1 MGVEEEEQLGEKIAR
16 PIVAIQTVYFT
27 RNVGTKGL
35 SWKVEI
41 GRRKDGKNFGRRS
54 GTVGRENCEA
64 DYIGKRC
71 GESGGRAAVELD
83 LNRTVWEKE

>member
-1 MGVEEEEQLGEKIAR
+1 MGGEEEEQLGEKIAR

-54 GTVGRENCEA
+54 GTVRRENFFLLQLWETCL
-64 DYIGKRC
+64 
-71 GESGGRAAVELD
+71 SGITSDSNCILRG
-83 LNRTVWEKE
+83 T

>member
-1 MGVEEEEQLGEKIAR
+1 MGGEEEEQLGEKIAR

-41 GRRKDGKNFGRRS
+41 GRRKDRKNFGRPILEEKWNFFLLQLGDLS
-54 GTVGRENCEA
+54 IW
-64 DYIGKRC
+64 DYIRFKLYFMRNV
-71 GESGGRAAVELD
+71 RVEL
-83 LNRTVWEKE
+83 EG